1 MCQKCQPAPLNCQL
15 SSLSR
20 GLNLEFKAVLS
31 RPELFIFGSTATHSQ
46 RPARHEVCL
55 TASQVVEQDL
65 VAEGLEALGQR
76 KHFDRPFRPLDS
88 YSRRPHQARPDLG
101 QTLDFLAQRVLTLPP
116 IARPCARGWD
126 SSFFGEESM
135 TDRIG
140 ATTTEPLVQILDDDG
155 VSRPWL
161 SRREVE
167 LTASPMFPRRR
178 PARAGQR
185 VATE

>member
-1 MCQKCQPAPLNCQL
+1 
-15 SSLSR
+15 
-20 GLNLEFKAVLS
+20 
-31 RPELFIFGSTATHSQ
+31 
-46 RPARHEVCL
+46 
-55 TASQVVEQDL
+55 
-65 VAEGLEALGQR
+65 
-76 KHFDRPFRPLDS
+76 
-88 YSRRPHQARPDLG
+88 
-101 QTLDFLAQRVLTLPP
+101 
-116 IARPCARGWD
+116 
-126 SSFFGEESM
+126 M

-185 VATE
+185 V